1 MELDLN
7 ALQQLPPAE
16 AQASDG
22 GGLEPYPGTC
32 TLSCQQS
39 CAVTCTVSNY

>member
-7 ALQQLPPAE
+7 ALQQLPPVE

-22 GGLEPYPGTC
+22 GGLDPYC
-32 TLSCQQS
+32 TYSCQGS
-39 CAVTCTVSNY
+39 CTVTCNITN

>member
-22 GGLEPYPGTC
+22 GGLDPYC
-32 TLSCQQS
+32 TFS
-39 CAVTCTVSNY
+39 CAITCQATCGSSCALTF